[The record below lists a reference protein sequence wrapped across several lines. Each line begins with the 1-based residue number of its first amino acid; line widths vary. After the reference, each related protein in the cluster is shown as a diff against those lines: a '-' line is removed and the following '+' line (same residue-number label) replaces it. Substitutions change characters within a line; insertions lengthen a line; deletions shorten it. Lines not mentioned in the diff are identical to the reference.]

1 MGIISSINSLA
12 QVVGPPIVASM
23 YYDQTG
29 PQITLATVVGVV
41 AVTIITMIVF
51 CYRMVPYGQRHSL

>member
-1 MGIISSINSLA
+1 MGVISSINSLA
-12 QVVGPPIVASM
+12 LVVGPPIVASM
-23 YYDQTG
+23 YDQTG

-41 AVTIITMIVF
+41 AVTIITMMVF

>member
-12 QVVGPPIVASM
+12 QAVGPPIISLM
-23 YYDQTG
+23 YDQTG

-41 AVTIITMIVF
+41 AVTIITLMVF